1 MESILDRVIPA
12 YYNTSWH
19 ELLLNIEKYGVDEG
33 YNKMIKEFKFSTKG
47 YSGYYE
53 MVSGYINDYDKIKST
68 VNPDYFNFVNLENLN
83 EQEKK
88 VVIILAA
95 SLELRV
101 NKPLF
106 DVIFDKIICDY
117 KLKGKYKYILAKYIL
132 KYKVCRNE
140 KYVLKNLLN
149 EIFHQNILY
158 YNKKTKTWIIYINE
172 KESLVKLEV
181 LNSMKNIF
189 FKAGDKMKIY
199 WKQHFNIIDHKE
211 VSKLNME
218 IIF

>member
-1 MESILDRVIPA
+1 MEILKRLIPT

-19 ELLLNIEKYGVDEG
+19 ELLLKIEEYGVDEG
-33 YNKMIKEFKFSTKG
+33 YKKMLNEFKFSTKG

-53 MVSGYINDYDKIKST
+53 MVSGYINDYDKIEAT
-68 VNPDYFNFVNLENLN
+68 VNPDYFNFVNLENLS

-106 DVIFDKIICDY
+106 DNIFENIIKEY
-117 KLKGKYKYILAKYIL
+117 EIKGKYKNILAKYVL
-132 KYKVCRNE
+132 KYKVCRNIR
-140 KYVLKNLLN
+140 YVLKNLLD
-149 EIFHQNILY
+149 EIFFQNILY
-158 YNKKTKTWIIYINE
+158 FNKNEKIWILYINE
-172 KESLVKLEV
+172 NKSKEKLE
-181 LNSMKNIF
+181 LLKYIKNIF
-189 FKAGDKMKIY
+189 LKDNENIKVY
-199 WKQHFNIIDHKE
+199 WKKHFNIIDNE
-211 VSKLNME
+211 NVSRLNIG